1 MRPPLKHECCGRPNA
16 PGFTYDDIQKEQATA
31 VTAIAPGAGL
41 NLLNANRVGVKH
53 SQPFDD
59 VQVNNTS
66 LRSLPSVESLLRHSR
81 LIALSAE
88 YSHASVVRL
97 VRETLNDVR
106 SAALAGKS
114 IPSSDG
120 IADEVVERAGI
131 AWSVWPV
138 RLVNA
143 TGVVLHTNLG
153 RAPLSRAALAAAMDA
168 GSGYSNLE
176 FDLGTGKRGSRQAE
190 NRTVVVRRDRR
201 RRWHRGQ

>member
-1 MRPPLKHECCGRPNA
+1 M
-16 PGFTYDDIQKEQATA
+16 
-31 VTAIAPGAGL
+31 L
-41 NLLNANRVGVKH
+41 NVNRVGVKR

-120 IADEVVERAGI
+120 IAEEVVERAGT

-176 FDLGTGKRGSRQAE
+176 FDLGTGKGDRA
-190 NRTVVVRRDRR
+190 RRKSDSC
-201 RRWHRGQ
+201 